1 MLIYFMSLH
10 AEYLHFVMSAYVKQK
25 KTTTTAMQTNSQGCV
40 VCTGNH
46 LKRYRVSIKT

>member
-25 KTTTTAMQTNSQGCV
+25 KKKQQQQCKQT
-40 VCTGNH
+40 
-46 LKRYRVSIKT
+46 LKGV

>member
-25 KTTTTAMQTNSQGCV
+25 KKNNNSNANKLSR
-40 VCTGNH
+40 VCSM
-46 LKRYRVSIKT
+46 Y